1 MEEGATVEQNAQAD
15 QAETTVGESGGDRDD
30 LAEQLDNLKRQLE
43 GEKAKAEDY
52 LRRWQRAQADFVNFK
67 RRVEQERADLLKYAN
82 ASLVS
87 RLLSVLDDFDRA
99 DRSLPESLHRLSWIE
114 GVLLIRLKLMAILQ
128 QEGLV
133 PIEAKGKDFDPV
145 VHEAVIVEPG
155 VDPGQGKVV
164 EELQP
169 GYKLGDRVIRPTLV
183 RVGRLEEK
191 SGDEQTGEMQTE
203 QRGSSDRCNG

>member
-1 MEEGATVEQNAQAD
+1 MSENGGTFEQNMEAD
-15 QAETTVGESGGDRDD
+15 QTGAATGEPEAERDD

-52 LRRWQRAQADFVNFK
+52 LRHWQRAQADFVNFK
-67 RRVEQERADLLKYAN
+67 RRVEQERAELLKYAN

-133 PIEAKGKDFDPV
+133 PIEGKGKDFDPL

-169 GYKLGDRVIRPTLV
+169 GYKLGDRVIRPALV
-183 RVGRLEEK
+183 KVGRLEEK
-191 SGDEQTGEMQTE
+191 STEGQTGEAQPA
-203 QRGSSDRCNG
+203 